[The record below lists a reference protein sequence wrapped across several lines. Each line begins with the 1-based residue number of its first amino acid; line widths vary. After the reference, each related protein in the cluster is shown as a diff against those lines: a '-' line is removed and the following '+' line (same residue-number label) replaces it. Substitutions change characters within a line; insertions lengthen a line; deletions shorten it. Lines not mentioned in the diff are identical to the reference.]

1 MNQDISVTTN
11 QTKVISLGS
20 LLLNP
25 KSNKNM
31 KRDIILAGVGG
42 QGILSIATVIGD
54 AALNEGL
61 YLKQAEVHGM
71 SQRGGDVQS
80 NLRLSSEP
88 IYSDLIPKGG
98 ADLIISLEPMEALRY
113 LPYLKEDG
121 WIVTSSKPFVN
132 IPNYPDVEEVIKH
145 IEAIPHHVLLDV
157 ETLAKEAGAPA
168 QAANMVLLGAAIPM
182 LGIDHDKIVEG
193 VKRIFARKGEAV
205 VAANL
210 AAIEAGYENVNS
222 STLWKLYG
230 TQW

>member
-1 MNQDISVTTN
+1 
-11 QTKVISLGS
+11 
-20 LLLNP
+20 
-25 KSNKNM
+25 M

-42 QGILSIATVIGD
+42 QGILSIATVIGE
-54 AALNEGL
+54 AALKEGL

-98 ADLIISLEPMEALRY
+98 ADIIISLEPMEALRY
-113 LPYLKEDG
+113 LPYLKPDG
-121 WIVTSSKPFVN
+121 WIVSSCKPFVN
-132 IPNYPDVEEVIKH
+132 IPNYPDIEQVLEHIK
-145 IEAIPHHVLLDV
+145 AVKNHVLLDV
-157 ETLAKEAGAPA
+157 EVLAKEAGAPL

-182 LGIDHDKIVEG
+182 LGIDHDKIVAG
-193 VKRIFARKGEAV
+193 VERIFTRKGEAV
-205 VAANL
+205 VAANI
-210 AAIEAGYENVNS
+210 AAIEAGYENVNN